1 MGAKKHTA
9 IRLDPATT
17 ARIDALI
24 PCLSTP
30 WHKATRSDA
39 VRAVIAAGL
48 DVLGKPA
55 KPARGRKGG
64 RR

>member
-1 MGAKKHTA
+1 MKRRTHTA
-9 IRLDPATT
+9 IRLDPET
-17 ARIDALI
+17 AERIDALT
-24 PCLSTP
+24 PSLSTP

-39 VRAVIAAGL
+39 LRALIIAGL
-48 DVLGKPA
+48 DVLENPA